1 MNKKEQDIRF
11 ITEALIL
18 ADKGIFS
25 VSPNPA
31 VGAIVVKKG
40 KIIGKG
46 FHSSPGSQHA
56 EQIAL
61 NKAGKDSIGATLY
74 VNLEPCCHYGKTPPC
89 LDLIIEKKIKRVV
102 ISQKDPNPLVNGKS
116 IKMLKKSGIDVEL
129 GVLKEEAMRL
139 NKSFNHFF
147 LKKTPY
153 ITAKIGMS
161 LDGKIA
167 DHNWKSKWIT
177 SKKSR
182 LDVQSLRAQ
191 SCAILTGIGT
201 ISADDPMLNVRNIN
215 VPRQPFI
222 FVLDSKLRIKLDA
235 KILSNPNLFL
245 ITAQKKDSTKYKK
258 LKKLGINLKSIPN
271 SFNKVHLHK
280 LMKLFNKMKFN
291 EVLVESGMNLNSALY
306 SEGLIDEF
314 VIYYAPK
321 ILGDA
326 GRGMLYVQDALNMSD
341 IPSNKIISYK
351 KIGPDLK
358 INFLTSYH

>member
-1 MNKKEQDIRF
+1 MFNKDEKKYMRMVLNLAKKGLYSSMPNPRVGCVIVKNKK
-11 ITEALIL
+11 IL
-18 ADKGIFS
+18 SEGWH
-25 VSPNPA
+25 
-31 VGAIVVKKG
+31 VK
-40 KIIGKG
+40 
-46 FHSSPGSQHA
+46 PGDDHA
-56 EQIAL
+56 EIVAL
-61 NKAGKDSIGATLY
+61 KKCKRKIKGATMF
-74 VNLEPCCHYGKTPPC
+74 VNLEPCNTYGLTPDC
-89 LDLIIEKKIKRVV
+89 ESAV
-102 ISQKDPNPLVNGKS
+102 ISSGISKIIYSIQDPNNKENNVDKYKS
-116 IKMLKKSGIDVEL
+116 NSIEVVQGLLKDESSY
-129 GVLKEEAMRL
+129 L
-139 NKSFNHFF
+139 NKGFF
-147 LKKTPY
+147 SRINRKRPWLTCKV
-153 ITAKIGMS
+153 AAG
-161 LDGKIA
+161 LDGKTA
-167 DHNWKSKWIT
+167 LENLQSKWIT
-177 SKKSR
+177 SEKSR

-326 GRGMLYVQDALNMSD
+326 GRGMLYIQDALNMSD